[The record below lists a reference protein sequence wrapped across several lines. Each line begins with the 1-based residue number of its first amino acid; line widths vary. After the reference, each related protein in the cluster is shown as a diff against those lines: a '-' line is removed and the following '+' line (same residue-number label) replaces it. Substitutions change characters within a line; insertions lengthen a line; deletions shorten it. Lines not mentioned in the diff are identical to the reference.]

1 MEPHAPEGMVCAAAG
16 AASSAKPTDA
26 PARRARI
33 FFIRRTPHELRP
45 RTPRRAP
52 IEEQKQELIGPR
64 TKGSPLM
71 MGVIGG
77 GATGA
82 ISTQRETMGDGS
94 ISIQRSTHGD
104 RTGSSLGNISD
115 IASCHLG

>member
-1 MEPHAPEGMVCAAAG
+1 MITITM
-16 AASSAKPTDA
+16 
-26 PARRARI
+26 
-33 FFIRRTPHELRP
+33 P
-45 RTPRRAP
+45 RGVTS
-52 IEEQKQELIGPR
+52 GS
-64 TKGSPLM
+64 GSPLM